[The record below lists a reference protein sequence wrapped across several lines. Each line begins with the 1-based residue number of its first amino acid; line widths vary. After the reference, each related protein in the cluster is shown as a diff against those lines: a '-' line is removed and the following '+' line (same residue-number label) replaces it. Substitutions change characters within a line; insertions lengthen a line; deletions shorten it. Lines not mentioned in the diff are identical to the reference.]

1 MNLMQ
6 FLSSLEQGLIYGLVA
21 LGIYLSFRVLDFPD
35 LTVDGSFPLGAA
47 LTAALL
53 VAGVHPIVATIVAIV
68 GGFCV
73 GVLTAWLNVRWH
85 LLHLLASILTMTGL
99 YSLNLRIMGR
109 ANIGLQ
115 DEPTLFTVTGLKP
128 LWFLSLILLLTVLGM
143 WRFLK
148 SELGLALRATGANP
162 AMAKAQGLYVPTLI
176 CLGLGLSNAL
186 IALSGSLFAQ
196 SQGFADITMGI
207 GTIIVGLAAVIMGEV
222 LLPHRKI
229 LGALLGC
236 VVGSILYRIL
246 IAFAL
251 NIKGFGLQAS
261 DLNLLTA
268 CLVGFAMILP
278 KLHLFKKKK
287 V

>member
-6 FLSSLEQGLIYGLVA
+6 FLSSIELGLLYGLVA
-21 LGIYLSFRVLDFPD
+21 LGVYFSFRILNFPD

-47 LTAALL
+47 LTATLL
-53 VAGVHPIVATIVAIV
+53 VGGSHPIVATLISIL
-68 GGFCV
+68 GGFLV

-109 ANIGLQ
+109 SNIGLL
-115 DEPTLFTVTGLKP
+115 DEPTLYTITGLKP
-128 LWFLSLILLLTVLGM
+128 LWFLSFVIILIVLIV

-148 SELGLALRATGANP
+148 SEIGLALRATGANP
-162 AMAKAQGLYVPTLI
+162 AMAVAQGLHVPSMV

-196 SQGFADITMGI
+196 SQGFADVTMGI

-229 LGALLGC
+229 LGALIGC
-236 VVGSILYRIL
+236 VIGSILYRIL

-251 NIKGFGLQAS
+251 NIKGFGLQAA

-268 CLVGFAMILP
+268 CLVGLAMIVPRLQI
-278 KLHLFKKKK
+278 FKKKK
-287 V
+287 L